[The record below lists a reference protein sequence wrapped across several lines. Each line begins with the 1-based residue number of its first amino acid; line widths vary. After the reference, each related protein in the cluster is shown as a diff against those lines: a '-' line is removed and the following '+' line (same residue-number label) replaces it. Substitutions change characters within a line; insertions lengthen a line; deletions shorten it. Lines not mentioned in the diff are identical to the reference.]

1 MIKRAGFVG
10 MEGYLQSCKT
20 EFWKAVFQAELD
32 YILRRLERSRDIL
45 SVGCGPAIIEA
56 GLAEH
61 GFNVTG
67 LDVSV
72 EALGQAPDGV
82 RTVVGSAENVDFP
95 DSCFDAVIYVAS
107 LQFIERYKKAI
118 EETVRVLRAGG
129 KILIMLLNPQS
140 QFFKERIEKPAS
152 YINKIRHT
160 DLREIE
166 QAVAEHFCV
175 ETEYFL
181 GIRGTTIFQS
191 EEPDVASLYVIN
203 GTLGSPP
210 GTSSWCPDPGAQKTT

>member
-1 MIKRAGFVG
+1 
-10 MEGYLQSCKT
+10 LQSCDT
-20 EFWKAVFQAELD
+20 GFWKAVFQAELD
-32 YILRRLERSRDIL
+32 YILRRLAGSRDIL

-82 RTVVGSAENVDFP
+82 RTVVGSAENMDFAG
-95 DSCFDAVIYVAS
+95 SCFDAVIYVAS
-107 LQFIERYKKAI
+107 LQFVERYTEALRR
-118 EETVRVLRAGG
+118 TARVLRPGG
-129 KILIMLLNPQS
+129 KVLIMLLNPQS
-140 QFFKERIEKPAS
+140 QFFKERIKNPAS

-160 DLREIE
+160 GLREIE

-181 GIRGTTIFQS
+181 GIRGTKIFQS
-191 EEPDVASLYVIN
+191 EDPGLAALYVI
-203 GTLGSPP
+203 S
-210 GTSSWCPDPGAQKTT
+210 GTSEVRHGKDRVCKAARIE